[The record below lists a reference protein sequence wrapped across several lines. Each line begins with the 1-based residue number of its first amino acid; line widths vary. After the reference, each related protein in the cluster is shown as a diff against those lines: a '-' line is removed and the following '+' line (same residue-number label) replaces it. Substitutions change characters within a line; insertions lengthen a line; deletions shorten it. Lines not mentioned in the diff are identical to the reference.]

1 MKKLLT
7 SIALGIMLA
16 GNLYAK
22 APIENYVLS
31 LPKQSLSQEEISDL
45 IHMRE
50 EEKLARDVY
59 LTLYNKWKLPIFRNI
74 SKSESWHMHMIKL
87 LLNKYGLKDPVVSDK
102 IGVFEDPHLQV
113 LYNKLVSQG
122 SRSLIDALKVGAT
135 IEDLDIKDLE
145 EAINRTD
152 NQDIRMVYQNLEK
165 GSRNHLRAFIAV
177 LKRYGGSYTP
187 KYISQSYFEEIINS
201 GIERGFRR
209 WKIILKISY
218 FLYVRFFMMIVIN

>member
-1 MKKLLT
+1 MKRLLG
-7 SIALGIMLA
+7 SLALGVMLA
-16 GNLYAK
+16 GSLYAK
-22 APIENYVLS
+22 APIENYVLN

-45 IHMRE
+45 FHMRE

-87 LLNKYGLKDPVVSDK
+87 LLEKYGLKDPVISDE
-102 IGVFEDPHLQV
+102 IGLFKNQHLQA
-113 LYNKLVSQG
+113 LYNELVSQG
-122 SRSLIDALKVGAT
+122 SRSLIDALKVGVT

-152 NQDIRMVYQNLEK
+152 NKDIKVVYQNLEK
-165 GSRNHLRAFIAV
+165 GSRNHLRAFIRV

-209 WKIILKISY
+209 
-218 FLYVRFFMMIVIN
+218 